1 MIVGSN
7 AATCTIVATVLRRTA
22 AEVLEAERGFR
33 MLTGYRARSALVAA
47 LRAHHTNRA
56 RSGVDQTEKAA

>member
-1 MIVGSN
+1 MIVGPN
-7 AATCTIVATVLRRTA
+7 AATCTSGTMVLRRTE

-56 RSGVDQTEKAA
+56 RSGVETEKAA